1 MGQVRNACLYEKQLK
16 ELVIGRSMST
26 QDSVRRFERVLNKV
40 KGKKVAFEIGIT
52 YHAHCP
58 MLYRAAATYQALG
71 ENQASPLISG
81 MAETLSGHLL
91 KGKRH

>member
-1 MGQVRNACLYEKQLK
+1 MPVFTRNNSKNLSLVDLCPLKIQREGLK
-16 ELVIGRSMST
+16 EFLTRT
-26 QDSVRRFERVLNKV
+26 V

-58 MLYRAAATYQALG
+58 MLYRAAATYQALMLG
-71 ENQASPLISG
+71 ENQAHSLISG

>member
-1 MGQVRNACLYEKQLK
+1 MRVLSIGDNGDNHAVPVFTRTNSKNMP
-16 ELVIGRSMST
+16 LVDNGCPVST

-71 ENQASPLISG
+71 ENQA
-81 MAETLSGHLL
+81 H
-91 KGKRH
+91 